1 MSRLQFR
8 ASVEDPR
15 PVAAWVMVSV
25 AIGTLSITGQLA
37 LWAIAAGATAVLFS
51 LLHRESPRPWQ
62 KSPWFLNPAVM
73 SIAFVSAVLAWQG
86 VAVTIALAHFAVLTQ
101 GLQLLDARPRK
112 SEFLLVALALFQ
124 VVLAANLT
132 DSVLFPP
139 MLIAFLAATTW
150 TLLVHTLRS
159 EAIEAGDS
167 TRPDPAITRG
177 LTRTTV
183 WASGVSILLALVI
196 FTMLPRFRSSI
207 VQGAGPGHRSVAG
220 FTDEVRLGT
229 IGKIRMDSS
238 VVLRIETLEGN
249 APLPSQGYWRGLS
262 FDHFDGER
270 WSVTPAMRSAP
281 GGSPTFGID
290 LGRTRASQPL
300 EQRIVREPVTG
311 GVLFGSGE
319 ARAVRGAI
327 KRVEID
333 VNGSLYSP
341 VDQGKRVRYTIR
353 TEARQPTD
361 DALRIDTT
369 IAPRR
374 REDAYLALPA
384 MGEAITD
391 LANSI
396 TRDIQSDADRARAI
410 ETHLRSKGQYTDSPR
425 AMDPALGASPVE
437 GFLLGE
443 LSGHCEY
450 FASGMVVLLRSIG
463 IPARLVNGFA
473 GGQRNEVGDFIEVT
487 RADAHAW
494 VEVHYADAGW
504 VRYDPTPPDLRTREE
519 LPPSLASRFA
529 ELASTVELWWY
540 QRVVDFDTSDQVAVI
555 RSTWLAWRA
564 LRDTTSEVTA
574 VEVKRDEN
582 GALTIDASIEAIVFA
597 GLVVTLVYVV
607 LNVRRPKRTRADV
620 PRVYG
625 RALALLARR
634 GLSRGCSTTARD
646 FAREVAGRLP
656 NENAR
661 AFEAI
666 TDAYLAERFG
676 RRPAPPL
683 RAEWKAMRRGLPRR
697 FAKAEA
703 QSAP

>member
-37 LWAIAAGATAVLFS
+37 LWAVAASATAVLFS
-51 LLHRESPRPWQ
+51 LLHRETPRPWQ
-62 KSPWFLNPAVM
+62 KSTWFLNPAVM
-73 SIAFVSAVLAWQG
+73 SIALVSMTLAWRG
-86 VAVTIALAHFAVLTQ
+86 EPVTIALAHFAVLTQ
-101 GLQLLDARPRK
+101 SLQLLDARARK

-132 DSVLFPP
+132 DSVFFPP

-159 EAIEAGDS
+159 EAIEAGD
-167 TRPDPAITRG
+167 TTHPDPAITRG

-183 WASGVSILLALVI
+183 LASGISILLALVI

-207 VQGAGPGHRSVAG
+207 VQGGGPDRRAVAG
-220 FTDEVRLGT
+220 FTDEVKLGT

-238 VVLRIETLEGN
+238 VVLRIETLEGK
-249 APLPSQGYWRGLS
+249 APPPSQGYWRGLA

-270 WSVTPAMRSAP
+270 WSVTPQMRSAP

-290 LGRTRASQPL
+290 LGRAHANQPL

-327 KRVEID
+327 RRVEID

-341 VDQGKRVRYTIR
+341 VDQAKRVRYTIR
-353 TEARQPTD
+353 TDAHQPSD
-361 DALRIDTT
+361 DALRRDATS
-369 IAPRR
+369 APHLRP
-374 REDAYLALPA
+374 EAYLALPA

-391 LANSI
+391 LASSI
-396 TRDIQSDADRARAI
+396 IRDMGSDADRVRAI

-425 AMDPALGASPVE
+425 AMDPALGDSPVE

-473 GGQRNEVGDFIEVT
+473 GGQRNELGDFIEVT
-487 RADAHAW
+487 RADAHTW

-504 VRYDPTPPDLRTREE
+504 VRYDPTPPGLRTREE
-519 LPPSLASRFA
+519 LPPNLVSRFA

-564 LRDTTSEVTA
+564 LRETTSEA
-574 VEVKRDEN
+574 ASVEVKRDES
-582 GALTIDASIEAIVFA
+582 GALEIDASVEAIVFV
-597 GLVVTLVYVV
+597 GLVIALFV
-607 LNVRRPKRTRADV
+607 LIANARRPKRKRVDV

-634 GLSRGCSTTARD
+634 GLARGRATTARD
-646 FAREVAGRLP
+646 FAREVTGRLP
-656 NENAR
+656 SENAR

-666 TDAYLAERFG
+666 TDAYLAQRFG
-676 RRPAPPL
+676 QRPAPPL
-683 RAEWKAMRRGLPRR
+683 GDEWKAMRRGLPRR
-697 FAKAEA
+697 FAKALD